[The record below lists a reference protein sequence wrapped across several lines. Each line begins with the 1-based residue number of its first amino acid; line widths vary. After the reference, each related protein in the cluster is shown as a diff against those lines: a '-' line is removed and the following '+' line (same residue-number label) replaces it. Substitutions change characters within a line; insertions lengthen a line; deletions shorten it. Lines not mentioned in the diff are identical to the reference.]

1 MSKVQLLFVGISEIV
16 GGPELGLLLL
26 TDLSRT
32 RQVAIVCDSNIEYE
46 IGLRT
51 SKDVDTSRFL
61 PEVLCQVSPLMT
73 NDHYEI
79 LFNSI
84 IDGQYKALLV
94 NKDDLTLTPIRAS
107 DAVLLAQ
114 IAKLNIFMEEH
125 LFNRQSV
132 DSGKSQNKIALPVN
146 ALSVEMLHHAL
157 EKAIEDENYELAS
170 MLRDEMKK
178 RSKLS

>member
-73 NDHYEI
+73 
-79 LFNSI
+79 
-84 IDGQYKALLV
+84 K
-94 NKDDLTLTPIRAS
+94 
-107 DAVLLAQ
+107 
-114 IAKLNIFMEEH
+114 
-125 LFNRQSV
+125 
-132 DSGKSQNKIALPVN
+132 
-146 ALSVEMLHHAL
+146 
-157 EKAIEDENYELAS
+157 
-170 MLRDEMKK
+170 
-178 RSKLS
+178 

>member
-1 MSKVQLLFVGISEIV
+1 
-16 GGPELGLLLL
+16 
-26 TDLSRT
+26 
-32 RQVAIVCDSNIEYE
+32 
-46 IGLRT
+46 
-51 SKDVDTSRFL
+51 
-61 PEVLCQVSPLMT
+61 
-73 NDHYEI
+73 
-79 LFNSI
+79 
-84 IDGQYKALLV
+84 
-94 NKDDLTLTPIRAS
+94 
-107 DAVLLAQ
+107 
-114 IAKLNIFMEEH
+114 MEEY